1 MRVARPEPPP
11 RRRAWSAAG
20 AVLAGAR
27 ALRPPI
33 RARRAWAGPL
43 AALVIALAAVVPGPA
58 AAAVT
63 WSKNLYVGNAFLYQD
78 PYYTACTAAATMT
91 MLNTIAARG
100 TGGPGFTWTTYKVK
114 HNTSDPADRRDMT
127 SILAFAR
134 ARDTL
139 RSTSAGSDPHG
150 WRNAL
155 NYHGWG
161 DAAMTD
167 PSRMVYQDRA
177 YRGFKG
183 AVKAAVRAIARF
195 RMPVGILGWAGGHA
209 QVMTGYVVTGENPA
223 ISNNFEVR
231 YVYLSDPL
239 RKSSIVNKRLSLE
252 QLRSGS
258 LKFRFQSYRES
269 DSPYDDPYT
278 GNVIRS
284 SVRATVGPSEWYR
297 RWVIIA
303 PVRSGVPDPA
313 PEPSPGV
320 SPTATPSP
328 SVSPDPGE
336 GASPGLE
343 PTPPLGDATPAPDST
358 PADPAPS
365 DESTPAPS
373 DEPSAAAAE
382 RTPEPTS
389 EPTPEPTVAP
399 TASSPP
405 EATPPPG

>member
-1 MRVARPEPPP
+1 
-11 RRRAWSAAG
+11 
-20 AVLAGAR
+20 VLAGAR
-27 ALRPPI
+27 AALRPPI
-33 RARRAWAGPL
+33 RARRVWAGPL

-114 HNTSDPADRRDMT
+114 HNTSDSADRRDMT

-161 DAAMTD
+161 EAAMTD

-177 YRGFKG
+177 YRGFTG
-183 AVKAAVRAIARF
+183 AVKAAVRAIARYG
-195 RMPVGILGWAGGHA
+195 MPVGILGWAGGHA

-223 ISNNFEVR
+223 VSSNFEVR

-239 RKSSIVNKRLSLE
+239 RKSWIVNKRLSLE

-303 PVRSGVPDPA
+303 PVRSGLPDPA

-320 SPTATPSP
+320 SPSATPPP

-343 PTPPLGDATPAPDST
+343 PTPPLEDATQAPDST

-365 DESTPAPS
+365 DEPTPAPS
-373 DEPSAAAAE
+373 DEPSAEAAE
-382 RTPEPTS
+382 PAPEPTA
-389 EPTPEPTVAP
+389 EPTPAPSAEP

-405 EATPPPG
+405 EATPPPA